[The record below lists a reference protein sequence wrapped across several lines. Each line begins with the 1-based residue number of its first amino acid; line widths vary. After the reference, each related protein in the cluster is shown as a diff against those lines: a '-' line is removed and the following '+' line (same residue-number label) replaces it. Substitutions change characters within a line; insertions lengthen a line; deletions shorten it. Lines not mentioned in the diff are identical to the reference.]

1 MFVLGE
7 LLIHS
12 ASDLTVASDCE
23 FRLLTVLDAHLGR
36 IATDGAPDPMLERL
50 SRLGSEHEQRVLREF
65 RRRFGDGVVQIAR
78 PSSTRLLSEIVAARD
93 ATAAAMARRAP
104 VIYQGTIFSETSAFL
119 GFSDFLVLDGDS
131 YRVYDTKLA
140 RHEQVSSILQIAAY
154 ADTLADTGATI
165 TSDAHLV
172 LGDGTH
178 SVVDLRDVL
187 PVFRQ
192 ARDDMVRLLSRH
204 HDQLLP
210 AAWDDL
216 SVRACG
222 RCEACTPQIE
232 RTRDLLLVAG
242 LRSTQREAL
251 LRAGI
256 GTIDALAD
264 ATDVPNALSAR
275 TFRGLVA
282 QASLQVRQERSR
294 EPVVEFFDPEA
305 LGSLPKAD
313 PGDVFF
319 DFEGDPLWAE
329 AGSADWGLEYLFG
342 VVEIGDTP
350 TGATQGHPHTG
361 GSTECAPESGQA
373 VTFRPFWAHDRA
385 SERQALIDF
394 LDYVTERR
402 RRFPS
407 MHVYHYA
414 PYEKTAL
421 LRLAGRHGVGED
433 IIDDMLRHRVLV
445 DLYPVVKA
453 SLRVGAR
460 SYSIKKLEPL
470 YMPDARDGEVQDAAA
485 SIVEYGNYCDLRDQ
499 GQVDAA
505 QKILDEIAE
514 YNRYDC
520 ESTLALRDWLLSR
533 ATEHGVAP
541 HETKPVEPAEDE
553 RTELE
558 ENLYERAQ
566 TTGEHAYA
574 LLAAAL
580 GYHRREDKPFWWG
593 HFDRLSSPV
602 DEWADTKDTFV
613 ATAATTDG
621 WQPPRTPRSRPRRTV
636 RLEGR
641 WAEGSSMGDKVHM
654 LYETPAP
661 EWIGSGDDPTVR
673 WCTTGTVV
681 DRSDDGTWVEVEES
695 LKKVATEYADLPMA
709 LTPQAG
715 PSSQSLA
722 DSIERTATEVQA
734 STSLPDNAMID
745 LLRRIPPR
753 GPLPRGEYRASVL
766 AAVLG
771 SDNSYVAVQGP
782 PGTGKTHTGSGVIA
796 DLVNLHGWRIGIV
809 AQSHAVV
816 ENMLAAVVDKGVPA
830 GQVFKRG
837 PGTEGSPW
845 TAVKDVGDALGSGGG
860 AVVGGTSWA
869 FVKDTEF
876 DQPLDL
882 LVIEEAGQFSL
893 ANSIA
898 VARNSQ
904 RLLLLGDP
912 QQLPQVTQ
920 GRHPEPV
927 DTSALDWLSD
937 GHDTLPDD
945 LGYFLARTWRMHP
958 ALCAP
963 VSALAYDDRLE
974 SNAPE
979 RALAGVEPGVH
990 TVLVAHEGNSTYS
1003 VEEADRVVTLVK
1015 SLMGKRWTDSDTPPR
1030 RLAPADVLVVAPY
1043 NAQVEVLRDAL
1054 ERAGFSD
1061 TKVGT
1066 VDKFQG
1072 RQAPVVI
1079 LSMTASAIEDV
1090 PRGMSFLLSRNR
1102 LNVAISR
1109 GQWAAYI
1116 VRSPRL
1122 TEYLPST
1129 PAGLPQLGAFL
1140 RLSPSR

>member
-1 MFVLGE
+1 VFVLGE
-7 LLIHS
+7 VLVHS

-23 FRLLTVLDAHLGR
+23 YRLLTVLDAHLER
-36 IATDGAPDPMLERL
+36 LDVDPVPDPMLERL
-50 SRLGSEHEQRVLREF
+50 SRLGSDHENRVLREF
-65 RRRFGDGVVQIAR
+65 RRRFGDGVVTIPR
-78 PSSTRLLSEIVAARD
+78 PSSTRILSEIVAARD
-93 ATAAAMARRAP
+93 ATATAMAAGAP
-104 VIYQGTIFSETSAFL
+104 VIYQGTIFSVSSSSNSAFL
-119 GFSDFLVLDGDS
+119 GFADFLVRDGDS
-131 YRVYDTKLA
+131 YQVYDTKLA

-154 ADTLADTGATI
+154 ADTLAGAGATI
-165 TSDAHLV
+165 SSQAHLV

-178 SVVDLRDVL
+178 TVVDLRDVL

-192 ARDDMVRLLSRH
+192 ARDDMVRLLARH

-210 AAWDDL
+210 AAWKDVT
-216 SVRACG
+216 VRACG
-222 RCEACTPQIE
+222 RCDACAPEIE

-242 LRSTQREAL
+242 MRSTQRELL
-251 LRAGI
+251 LRSDI
-256 GTIDALAD
+256 DTIDALA
-264 ATDVPNALSAR
+264 AAVDVPDGMSAR
-275 TFRGLVA
+275 TFRGLRA
-282 QASLQVRQERSR
+282 QATLQIRQEQSG

-305 LGSLPKAD
+305 LGSLPEAD
-313 PGDVFF
+313 PGDIFF

-329 AGSADWGLEYLFG
+329 PGSADWGLEYLFG
-342 VVEIGDTP
+342 V
-350 TGATQGHPHTG
+350 
-361 GSTECAPESGQA
+361 TETDG
-373 VTFRPFWAHDRA
+373 TFRPFWAHDRA

-402 RRFPS
+402 RRFPT

-433 IIDDMLRHRVLV
+433 VIDDMLRHRVLV
-445 DLYPVVKA
+445 DLYPVVRA

-470 YMPDARDGEVQDAAA
+470 YMPDARDGDVQDAAA

-499 GQVDAA
+499 GRPDAA
-505 QKILDEIAE
+505 QQILDEIAE

-520 ESTLALRDWLLSR
+520 ESTLALRDWLL
-533 ATEHGVAP
+533 AHAAQHGVTP
-541 HETKPVEPAEDE
+541 HRTLPVEPTADE

-558 ENLYERAQ
+558 ASLQERAEA
-566 TTGEHAYA
+566 TGEHAYA

-580 GYHRREDKPFWWG
+580 GYHRREEKPFWWG

-602 DEWADTKDTFV
+602 DEWADIKDTFV
-613 ATAATTDG
+613 ATNAETDG
-621 WQPPRTPRSRPRRTV
+621 WQPPRTARSQPRRIV
-636 RLEGR
+636 RLTGK
-641 WAEGSSMGDKVHM
+641 WAEGSSIGGGVHM

-661 EWIGSGDDPTVR
+661 DWVEAGDDPTTR
-673 WCTTGTVV
+673 WCTSGTIVAV
-681 DRSDDGTWVEVEES
+681 SDDLETVDVEES
-695 LKKVATEYADLPMA
+695 LKKVATAYDDVPMA
-709 LTPQAG
+709 LAPQPGPRSTP
-715 PSSQSLA
+715 LA
-722 DSIERTATEVQA
+722 DSIERTAAEVQA
-734 STSLPDNAMID
+734 SESLPHTAVFD
-745 LLRRIPPR
+745 LLRRLPPR
-753 GPLPRGEYRASVL
+753 GPLPRGDYRDSVL

-782 PGTGKTHTGSGVIA
+782 PGTGKTHTGSGVVA
-796 DLVNLHGWRIGIV
+796 DLVNKHGWRIGIV

-816 ENMLAAVVDKGVPA
+816 ENMLAAVVKQGVPPE
-830 GQVFKRG
+830 QVFKRG
-837 PGTEGSPW
+837 NTTPDAPW
-845 TAVKDVGDALGSGGG
+845 TQVKDVGEALDSGG
-860 AVVGGTSWA
+860 AVVGGTAWA
-869 FVKDTEF
+869 FVKDSEF
-876 DQPLDL
+876 ASPLDL

-893 ANSIA
+893 ANTIA
-898 VARNSQ
+898 VTRNAR

-912 QQLPQVTQ
+912 QQLPQVSQ

-945 LGYFLARTWRMHP
+945 LGYFLSSTWRMHP
-958 ALCAP
+958 AVCAP
-963 VSALAYDDRLE
+963 VSELAYDGRLE
-974 SNAPE
+974 STAPE
-979 RALAGVEPGVH
+979 RSLVGVEPGVH

-1003 VEEADRVVTLVK
+1003 EEEATRVVALVK
-1015 SLMGKRWTDSDTPPR
+1015 SLLGKKWTDGDEPTR
-1030 RLAPADVLVVAPY
+1030 RLAPGDVLVVAPY
-1043 NAQVEVLRDAL
+1043 NAQVQLLREVLD
-1054 ERAGFSD
+1054 RAGFAD
-1061 TKVGT
+1061 TLVGT

>member
-7 LLIHS
+7 LLVHS

-36 IATDGAPDPMLERL
+36 VAVESAPDPMLERL

-65 RRRFGDGVVQIAR
+65 RREFGEGVVQIPR
-78 PSSTRLLSEIVAARD
+78 PSSTRILSEIVVARD
-93 ATAAAMARRAP
+93 ATAAAMAARTP
-104 VIYQGTIFSETSAFL
+104 VIYQGTIFSEESQFL
-119 GFSDFLVLDGDS
+119 GFSDFLVWDRALEA
-131 YRVYDTKLA
+131 YTVYDTKLA

-154 ADTLADTGATI
+154 ADTLAQTGAVI
-165 TSDAHLV
+165 SPDAHLV

-192 ARDDMVRLLSRH
+192 ARDVMVRLLSRH

-210 AAWDDL
+210 AAWEDL
-216 SVRACG
+216 TVRACG
-222 RCEACTPQIE
+222 RCDACAPEIE
-232 RTRDLLLVAG
+232 RTRDLMLVAG
-242 LRSTQREAL
+242 VRSTQREEL
-251 LRAGI
+251 LRSGI
-256 GTIDALAD
+256 GTIDDLAA
-264 ATDVPNALSAR
+264 ATDVPDGMSAR

-282 QASLQVRQERSR
+282 QASLQVRQELSG

-305 LGSLPKAD
+305 LGSLPEPD
-313 PGDVFF
+313 PGDIFF

-329 AGSADWGLEYLFG
+329 PGSADWGLEYLFG
-342 VVEIGDTP
+342 VVESS
-350 TGATQGHPHTG
+350 GA
-361 GSTECAPESGQA
+361 
-373 VTFRPFWAHDRA
+373 FRPFWAHDRA
-385 SERQALIDF
+385 SERRALIEF

-402 RRFPS
+402 RQFPR

-421 LRLAGRHGVGED
+421 LRLAGRHGVGEETV
-433 IIDDMLRHRVLV
+433 DDMLRHRVLV
-445 DLYPVVKA
+445 DLYPIVRA

-470 YMPDARDGEVQDAAA
+470 YMPDARDGDVQDAAA

-499 GQVDAA
+499 GQADAA
-505 QKILDEIAE
+505 QKILDDIAE

-520 ESTLALRDWLLSR
+520 ESTLALRDWLT
-533 ATEHGVAP
+533 AHAGEHGVTP
-541 HETKPVEPAEDE
+541 HETKPVEPAQDE
-553 RTELE
+553 RTDLE
-558 ENLYERAQ
+558 TTLYERSES
-566 TTGEHAYA
+566 TGERAYA

-580 GYHRREDKPFWWG
+580 GYHRREEKPFWWG

-602 DEWADTKDTFV
+602 DEWADTKDTIV
-613 ATAATTDG
+613 ATSAETDG

-636 RLEGR
+636 RLTGR
-641 WAEGSSMGDKVHM
+641 WAEGSSMGGDVYL

-661 EWIGSGDDPTVR
+661 DWMEVGDDPTVR
-673 WCTTGTVV
+673 WCTTGKIV
-681 DRSDDGTWVEVEES
+681 DWADDGTRVDVEEG
-695 LKKVATEYADLPMA
+695 LKRVATEYGDLPMA
-709 LTPQAG
+709 VAPQSG
-715 PSSQSLA
+715 PSAKSLA
-722 DSIERTATEVQA
+722 ESIERTSLEVQA
-734 STSLPDNAMID
+734 AESLPDNAVFD
-745 LLRRIPPR
+745 LLRRQPPR
-753 GPLPRGEYRASVL
+753 GPLPRSRNDDRQSVL
-766 AAVLG
+766 EAVLG
-771 SDNSYVAVQGP
+771 SENSYVAVQGP
-782 PGTGKTHTGSGVIA
+782 PGTGKTHTGSGVVA
-796 DLVNLHGWRIGIV
+796 DLVNRRGWRVGIV

-816 ENMLAAVVDKGVPA
+816 ENMLAAVLDKGVPPQ
-830 GQVFKRG
+830 QVFKRG
-837 PGTEGSPW
+837 DAAGSTPW
-845 TAVKDVGDALGSGGG
+845 TVVKNVGEALGSGG
-860 AVVGGTSWA
+860 AVVGGTAWA
-869 FVKDTEF
+869 FVKDSEF
-876 DQPLDL
+876 EEPLDL

-893 ANSIA
+893 ANTIA
-898 VARNSQ
+898 VARNTR

-912 QQLPQVTQ
+912 QQLPQVSQ

-927 DTSALDWLSD
+927 DTSALEWLSD

-945 LGYFLARTWRMHP
+945 LGYFLAHTWRMHP

-963 VSALAYDDRLE
+963 VSALAYDGRLE

-979 RALAGVEPGVH
+979 RMLAGVEPGVH

-1003 VEEADRVVTLVK
+1003 EEEAKAVVKLVK
-1015 SLMGKRWTDSDTPPR
+1015 SLLGKKWTDGPAPTR
-1030 RLAPADVLVVAPY
+1030 RLAPGDVLVVAPY
-1043 NAQVEVLRDAL
+1043 NAQVQVLRDHL
-1054 ERAGFSD
+1054 ERAGFAD

-1090 PRGMSFLLSRNR
+1090 PRGMAFLLSRNR

-1109 GQWAAYI
+1109 GQWAAYV